1 MSCYNLDARTLMN
14 GAARLGVCLS
24 AEQARLFRRYYMS
37 MVEWNARVNL
47 TTVTE
52 WEQAQRRHFLDSL
65 SVRGAL
71 TARVFDGIWERGRFV
86 DVGSGAG
93 LPGIPLK
100 IAFPGM
106 TGALVEATERK
117 ARFLREMVS
126 ALSLD
131 GLEVARGR
139 AEDLARLPEMRER
152 FDVALARAVAPM
164 PALAELTLPFCRV
177 GGRVI
182 VHKTL
187 DAAEEIESARR
198 AIEELG
204 GEIRGSIGPLS
215 EHSGGHPGESG
226 PAGPNGS
233 ESRRTLLV
241 IEKVAPT
248 PTRYP
253 RRAGIPAKRPLM
265 DPDRGPRRGSGQAG
279 RAGREVG

>member
-1 MSCYNLDARTLMN
+1 MN
-14 GAARLGVCLS
+14 GAAGLGVSLS
-24 AEQARLFRRYYMS
+24 AEQARLFQRYYLA

-177 GGRVI
+177 GGRAV

-187 DAAEEIESARR
+187 DAAEEIESARY
-198 AIEELG
+198 AIETLG
-204 GEIRGSIGPLS
+204 GEIRGVVRSS
-215 EHSGGHPGESG
+215 GESG
-226 PAGPNGS
+226 ADGPNGS

>member
-1 MSCYNLDARTLMN
+1 MSCYNLDARTLIN

-106 TGALVEATERK
+106 TGALVETTERK

-177 GGRVI
+177 GGRAI

-187 DAAEEIESARR
+187 DAAEEIESARH
-198 AIEELG
+198 AIETLG

-215 EHSGGHPGESG
+215 EDAGESG
-226 PAGPNGS
+226 PDDPSGS

-248 PTRYP
+248 PARYP

-265 DPDRGPRRGSGQAG
+265 DPDLGPRRGSGQAG

>member
-1 MSCYNLDARTLMN
+1 MPSLVTTPKEGAWIAPASGIMNFSCDSLDAATLLD
-14 GAARLGVCLS
+14 GAARLGVSLN
-24 AEQARLFRRYYMS
+24 AAQARLFKRYYLAM
-37 MVEWNARVNL
+37 MEWNARMNL

-65 SVRGAL
+65 SAVRAL
-71 TARVFDGIWERGRFV
+71 PDEVLDAGRFV

-106 TGALVEATERK
+106 AGALVEATGRK
-117 ARFLREMVS
+117 ARFLQEMVET
-126 ALSLD
+126 LSLD

-177 GGRVI
+177 GGRAI

-187 DAAEEIESARR
+187 DAAGEIESALY
-198 AIEELG
+198 AIEALG
-204 GEIRGSIGPLS
+204 GEIRATIAPDD
-215 EHSGGHPGESG
+215 
-226 PAGPNGS
+226 S

-248 PTRYP
+248 PARYP

-265 DPDRGPRRGSGQAG
+265 ESQKASR
-279 RAGREVG
+279 RAGRDGRAVL